1 MIADVMSADLTR
13 PLTDTD
19 LAAHVRLTVI
29 NAIFQINL
37 TTEELLSR
45 DGGLS
50 AWFRDWFEEQ
60 CSAATSQVSARTYQD
75 LLQILTCI
83 QSSCQSKSTS
93 RLEVTDQICAKF
105 SSSDP
110 VLASDPKDAKLNASL
125 TLAARLWLSIS
136 IDSLPHFFTPGYVIR
151 WDSDKCLSDAVGK
164 EFSSK
169 SQTTETVKLPKVFT
183 AANLEKI
190 AGIQVQWTSNL
201 ADHLALKD
209 DDKKVMFFHQAS
221 FLELSRESKT

>member
-1 MIADVMSADLTR
+1 MSADLTR

-50 AWFRDWFEEQ
+50 AWFSDWFEEQ

-83 QSSCQSKSTS
+83 QSSCQSAPTS
-93 RLEVTDQICAKF
+93 RLEITDQICAKF
-105 SSSDP
+105 SSSHP
-110 VLASDPKDAKLNASL
+110 VLAPEPKDAKLNASL

-151 WDSDKCLSDAVGK
+151 WDSDQCLSDAVAK

-221 FLELSRESKT
+221 FLELSRVSKM

>member
-1 MIADVMSADLTR
+1 MSAKDLAR

-19 LAAHVRLTVI
+19 LTDPLRLAIV
-29 NAIFQINL
+29 NGIFQSNL
-37 TTEELLSR
+37 TTEEFLSR

-50 AWFRDWFEEQ
+50 AWFRDWVEEQ
-60 CSAATSQVSARTYQD
+60 CPAATNQVSAKTYQD
-75 LLQILTCI
+75 LLQLLTCI
-83 QSSCQSKSTS
+83 QSHCQSKS

-105 SSSDP
+105 SSANP
-110 VLASDPKDAKLNASL
+110 VLASDPQNAKLNASL

-151 WDSDKCLSDAVGK
+151 WDSDQCLSDAVGK
-164 EFSSK
+164 EFSPK
-169 SQTTETVKLPKVFT
+169 SQSAETVKLPKVFT

-209 DDKKVMFFHQAS
+209 DDKTVMFFHQAS
-221 FLELSRESKT
+221 FLELSRESKM

>member
-1 MIADVMSADLTR
+1 MSARDLSR

-19 LAAHVRLTVI
+19 LAAHVRILLI
-29 NAIFQINL
+29 NGIFQNSL
-37 TTEELLSR
+37 TTEEFLSR

-60 CSAATSQVSARTYQD
+60 CPAAANQVAAKTYQD
-75 LLQILTCI
+75 LLRILTCI
-83 QSSCQSKSTS
+83 QSSWQSTS
-93 RLEVTDQICAKF
+93 RLDVIDQICAKF
-105 SSSDP
+105 SSSNP
-110 VLASDPKDAKLNASL
+110 VLASDPKDAKLNASV

-136 IDSLPHFFTPGYVIR
+136 IDSLPHFFTPGHVVR
-151 WDSDKCLSDAVGK
+151 WDSDQCLSDAIEK
-164 EFSSK
+164 EISPT

-221 FLELSRESKT
+221 FLELSRDSKM

>member
-1 MIADVMSADLTR
+1 MSARDLAR
-13 PLTDTD
+13 PITDTD
-19 LAAHVRLTVI
+19 LATHVRLTVI
-29 NAIFQINL
+29 NGIFQTNL
-37 TTEELLSR
+37 TTEEFLSR

-60 CSAATSQVSARTYQD
+60 CPAATNQVSAKTYQD

-83 QSSCQSKSTS
+83 QSNCQSISAS
-93 RLEVTDQICAKF
+93 RLELTNQICAKF
-105 SSSDP
+105 SSSNP
-110 VLASDPKDAKLNASL
+110 LLASDPKDAKLNASL

-151 WDSDKCLSDAVGK
+151 WESDQCLPDAVGK
-164 EFSSK
+164 EFSPK
-169 SQTTETVKLPKVFT
+169 PQTTETVKLPKVFT

-201 ADHLALKD
+201 ADHLTLKD

-221 FLELSRESKT
+221 FLELSRESKM

>member
-1 MIADVMSADLTR
+1 MSAKDLAR
-13 PLTDTD
+13 PITDTD
-19 LAAHVRLTVI
+19 LATHVRLTII
-29 NAIFQINL
+29 NGIFQINL
-37 TTEELLSR
+37 TTEEFLSR

-60 CSAATSQVSARTYQD
+60 CPAATNQVSAKTYQD

-83 QSSCQSKSTS
+83 QSNCQSISTS
-93 RLEVTDQICAKF
+93 RLELINQICAKF
-105 SSSDP
+105 SSSNP
-110 VLASDPKDAKLNASL
+110 LLASDPKDAKLNASL

-151 WDSDKCLSDAVGK
+151 WESDQCLPDAVGK
-164 EFSSK
+164 EFSPK
-169 SQTTETVKLPKVFT
+169 PQTTETVKLPKVFT

-201 ADHLALKD
+201 ADHLTLKD

-221 FLELSRESKT
+221 FLELSRESKM

>member
-1 MIADVMSADLTR
+1 MSARDLTR

-19 LAAHVRLTVI
+19 LAADVRLAVV
-29 NAIFQINL
+29 NGIFQINL
-37 TTEELLSR
+37 TAEELLSR

-50 AWFRDWFEEQ
+50 AWFGDWFEEQ
-60 CSAATSQVSARTYQD
+60 CSAATSQVSARTHQD

-83 QSSCQSKSTS
+83 QSSCQSAS
-93 RLEVTDQICAKF
+93 RLQITKEICAKF
-105 SSSDP
+105 SSSNP
-110 VLASDPKDAKLNASL
+110 ALAPDPKDAKLNASL

-151 WDSDKCLSDAVGK
+151 WDSDQYLSDAVGK

-169 SQTTETVKLPKVFT
+169 SQSTETVKLPKVFT